1 LQESDQNNRGRN
13 SKNAKA
19 EAEADIEAIPWIWG

>member
-13 SKNAKA
+13 SKKA
-19 EAEADIEAIPWIWG
+19 EAEADIEAILWIWG